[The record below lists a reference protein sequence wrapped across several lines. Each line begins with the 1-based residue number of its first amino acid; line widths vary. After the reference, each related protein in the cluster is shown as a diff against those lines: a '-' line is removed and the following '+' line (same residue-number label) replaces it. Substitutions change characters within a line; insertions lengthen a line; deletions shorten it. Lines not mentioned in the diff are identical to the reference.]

1 MRLVLLIF
9 MILEIKKINIKE
21 LELIIDKLLKQNG
34 FKIESN

>member
-9 MILEIKKINIKE
+9 MILEILKINIKE
-21 LELIIDKLLKQNG
+21 LELIIDKLLKLNG